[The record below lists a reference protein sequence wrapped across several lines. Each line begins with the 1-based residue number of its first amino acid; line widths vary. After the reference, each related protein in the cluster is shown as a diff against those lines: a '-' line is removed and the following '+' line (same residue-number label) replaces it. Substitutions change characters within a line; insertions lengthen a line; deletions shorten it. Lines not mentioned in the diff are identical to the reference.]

1 MDNSKIISR
10 FFIVKRLLKN
20 IKVLSDN
27 NIEFEHV
34 DNVVNKLN
42 KEELKHIHIKS
53 KLDIKRMF
61 NTSGIKYRELGIKD
75 KFDKMTED
83 EVFKLLASDG
93 MLVKRP
99 ILVSGKKVLIG
110 FKLKEWEEVL

>member
-1 MDNSKIISR
+1 MITVYGYTKCST
-10 FFIVKRLLKN
+10 VKKALNFLE
-20 IKVLSDN
+20 DN
-27 NIEFEHV
+27 NISYKHI
-34 DNVVNKLN
+34 DNVVELLTE
-42 KEELKHIHIKS
+42 KELRTIHINSNLELKR
-53 KLDIKRMF
+53 LF

>member
-1 MDNSKIISR
+1 M
-10 FFIVKRLLKN
+10 VKVYGYTKCSTVKKSLKF
-20 IKVLSDN
+20 LSDN
-27 NIEFEHV
+27 NVEFEHV

-42 KEELKHIHIKS
+42 KEELKDIHIKS

-75 KFDKMTED
+75 KYPTMSED
-83 EVFKLLASDG
+83 EIYELLATDG

-99 ILVSGKKVLIG
+99 ILISGDIVLIG
-110 FKLKEWEEVL
+110 FKLNEWEGLL